1 MTEREKLIDLMIE
14 AKRTDPETGSFTDYL
29 ADYLLEHGVIV
40 PPETGI
46 GDVSDGYH
54 TFNELYHHRAVLFS
68 VICNTFK
75 DKAWKSKKHD
85 TGDMFDGMFIVG
97 IETPQGQAT
106 YHYDINPYWDMFKV
120 KELPNAPKWDGH
132 TPEEAIRRISI
143 LQVDNVIVLPCMVGD
158 IVYVPYKDSQTIE
171 EKRVKSI
178 SHVINE
184 LENSMEFNCK
194 HNYAFLDTDINR
206 EVFLTR
212 EEAEKAL
219 KEQEVK
225 PCQSKSQALKSKT

>member
-1 MTEREKLIDLMIE
+1 MTDSENLTALLM
-14 AKRTDPETGSFTDYL
+14 AGAVDCLGKGGTLNCSKL

-132 TPEEAIRRISI
+132 TPEEAIRRISM
-143 LQVDNVIVLPCMVGD
+143 LQVDNVIVLPCKVGD
-158 IVYVPYKDSQTIE
+158 TVYAYDVYFYEIHDFRITQKVLYDGAPTIYTGECRNGDVMLSDIRFTDS
-171 EKRVKSI
+171 
-178 SHVINE
+178 
-184 LENSMEFNCK
+184 
-194 HNYAFLDTDINR
+194 DIGKT
-206 EVFLTR
+206 VFLTR

-219 KEQEVK
+219 KECVQ
-225 PCQSKSQALKSKT
+225 

>member
-1 MTEREKLIDLMIE
+1 MTDSENLTALLM
-14 AKRTDPETGSFTDYL
+14 AGAVDCLGKGGTLNCSKL
-29 ADYLLEHGVIV
+29 ADYLIEHGVIV

-132 TPEEAIRRISI
+132 TPEEAIRRISM
-143 LQVDNVIVLPCMVGD
+143 LQVDNVIVPPCKVGD
-158 IVYVPYKDSQTIE
+158 TVYAYDENLYEILDYRINQITLSDGFPTLYSGVCFKEDVFLYDIE
-171 EKRVKSI
+171 FVES
-178 SHVINE
+178 
-184 LENSMEFNCK
+184 
-194 HNYAFLDTDINR
+194 DIGKT
-206 EVFLTR
+206 VFLTR
-212 EEAEKAL
+212 EEAEKR
-219 KEQEVK
+219 
-225 PCQSKSQALKSKT
+225 